1 MIINVSDF
9 TGKYALSKGMF
20 TESKLLEYIER
31 YQDRYLME
39 LLGIELFNS
48 FKNDLVNDVPL
59 SPNFKKIY
67 DPFAED
73 VDILVSRFY
82 RGFSYS
88 GILISNGMK
97 DMLKGF
103 IYYEYAKDLVNQMT
117 PFGNTKPQS
126 ENSDIANTLFSM
138 MYNRYN
144 ESIVTY
150 QAIQDYIILNQGNF
164 IQGQL
169 RSITMTQPGT
179 NIFSGTYDVTGG
191 SGSGATFVITS
202 SQSGETEII
211 DIGDPGKDYQI
222 GDQLSVNEGNLDLI
236 VNVDSIGVGD
246 YSSFNGQKKL
256 SAYWL

>member
-9 TGKYALSKGMF
+9 TGKFALSKGMF
-20 TESKLLEYIER
+20 SEAKITEYIER
-31 YQDRYLME
+31 YQDRYLTE
-39 LLGIELFNS
+39 LLGAELFNE
-48 FKNDLVNDVPL
+48 FQADLVNDVPL
-59 SPNFKKIY
+59 SPNFKKIF
-67 DPFAED
+67 DPFTED
-73 VDILVSRFY
+73 VDYFVSRFY

-88 GILISNGMK
+88 EILISNGMK

-144 ESIVTY
+144 EAIITY
-150 QAIQDYIILNQGNF
+150 QAIQNYIILHKGDF
-164 IQGQL
+164 VQGQL

-179 NIFSGTYDVTGG
+179 NIASGTYDVTGG
-191 SGSGATFVITS
+191 SGTDATFIITS
-202 SQSGETEII
+202 TPMGQTEII
-211 DIGDPGKDYQI
+211 DIGNPGKDYQV

-246 YSSFNGQKKL
+246 YSSFKGQEKL